1 MYNNSANTKFT
12 GKTIHFLPS
21 CHSTNSVAT
30 ELIRSQKAVNGLIV
44 ITNDQTAG
52 RGQQGNIWLSAANLN
67 LTFSVIF
74 FPSSCFIIDSF
85 YLNIIS
91 SLAVAET
98 IEKLLPSDKQVTVK
112 WPNDIYISN
121 KKVCGILIENALR
134 GTKINSVV
142 MGIGINVNQT
152 VFDLPQATS
161 LVQEAG
167 IELNLQKI
175 FTQLCE
181 TLEYYYLKLAADD
194 KEELQALYLQ
204 KLFGLNKT
212 LLFADA
218 EGNFSGVIR
227 GITANGELK
236 IEKESGHIQHYAFKE
251 VAFLPAA
258 SQVG

>member
-21 CHSTNSVAT
+21 CHSTNTVAT
-30 ELIRSQKAVNGLIV
+30 ELIRTQKAVNGLIV

-74 FPSSCFIIDSF
+74 FPSSYFITDSF
-85 YLNIIS
+85 YLNIVS

-112 WPNDIYISN
+112 WPNDIYINN
-121 KKVCGILIENALR
+121 KKVSGILIENTLR
-134 GTKINSVV
+134 GNKINSVV
-142 MGIGINVNQT
+142 MGIGINVNQA
-152 VFDLPQATS
+152 VFNLPQATS
-161 LVQEAG
+161 LIQEAG
-167 IELNLQKI
+167 TELNLQKL

-181 TLEYYYLKLAADD
+181 TLEYYYLKLISDD
-194 KEELQALYLQ
+194 KTELYALYLQ

-212 LLFADA
+212 LPFADA
-218 EGNFSGVIR
+218 EGSFSGIIR
-227 GITANGELK
+227 GINANGELQ
-236 IEKESGHIQHYAFKE
+236 IEKESGQIQHYAFKE
-251 VAFLPAA
+251 VTFL
-258 SQVG
+258 VHL